1 MAHVVSGQATTYYTL
16 EGLLA
21 FIARVLAKCGAGPP
35 EAGKADGGCR
45 AHRPARARGDVLVEG
60 FDFIVMMAS

>member
-1 MAHVVSGQATTYYTL
+1 VAHVVSGQATTYYTL

-45 AHRPARARGDVLVEG
+45 AHRPARARGDVL
-60 FDFIVMMAS
+60 